1 MARETDFAWLR
12 FHVSDASRT
21 ASEEADSD
29 LKASGHTDE
38 PRVSDEQRRSP
49 QESAG
54 DPIPRIKNGPKEH
67 GPGFSRA
74 TR

>member
-29 LKASGHTDE
+29 LKASEHTDE
-38 PRVSDEQRRSP
+38 PEVADDTE
-49 QESAG
+49 AHL
-54 DPIPRIKNGPKEH
+54 KH
-67 GPGFSRA
+67 RA
-74 TR
+74 AIL